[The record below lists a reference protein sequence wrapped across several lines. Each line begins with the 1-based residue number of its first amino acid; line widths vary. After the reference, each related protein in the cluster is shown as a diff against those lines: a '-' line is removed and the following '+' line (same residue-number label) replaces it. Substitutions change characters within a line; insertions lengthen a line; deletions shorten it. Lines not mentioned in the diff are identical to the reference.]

1 LFKKI
6 LFIFAIDELSHKLKL
21 VKEVS
26 LKLSK
31 STDQKV
37 VMWVLDSFSTL
48 VSNALNPHESKVAYA
63 GMISMLFDLNTSII
77 PIAVCSSATTAGAL
91 SESLLS

>member
-1 LFKKI
+1 
-6 LFIFAIDELSHKLKL
+6 

-26 LKLSK
+26 LELSK

-77 PIAVCSSATTAGAL
+77 PIAVCSSATTGGAL
-91 SESLLS
+91 SESMLSQSFLCEYVPFHFNFNLSLI